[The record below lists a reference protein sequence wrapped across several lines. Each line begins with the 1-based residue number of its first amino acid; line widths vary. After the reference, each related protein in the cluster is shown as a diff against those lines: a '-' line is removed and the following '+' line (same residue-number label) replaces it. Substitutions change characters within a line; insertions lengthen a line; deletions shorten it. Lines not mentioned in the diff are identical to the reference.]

1 MQKEHVLK
9 FSIQV
14 FPGRAAD
21 KNPTANA
28 GDSFSP
34 WSREVPQA
42 TEQLHLNVPSTESTL
57 WSPQATTTAPTR
69 LEPALHNQ
77 RRRCNEEPVCCR
89 EEQSPLATLEKA

>member
-34 WSREVPQA
+34 WSREIPHA
-42 TEQLHLNVPSTESTL
+42 TEQPHPNATSTESTL
-57 WSPQATTTAPTR
+57 
-69 LEPALHNQ
+69 
-77 RRRCNEEPVCCR
+77 
-89 EEQSPLATLEKA
+89 